1 MSVHEEHAVEE
12 GEPEAGEPEVIL
24 EGSEEE
30 DSGEESSYLPVPVT
44 PGSRLP
50 MPAGGPRDAL
60 SLYFAELRNCPPIS
74 REEEHELAVKFVEED
89 DVDAARKLVVSNLRL
104 VVKIAME
111 YRRAW
116 ANSLDLIQ
124 EGNTGLM
131 EAMHRY
137 DPYKGVRLSSYA
149 AYWVR
154 AYILKYIIDNIRL
167 VRMGKT
173 RAQRKLFYRLN
184 KEKRLLEQQGYE
196 VQPALLAERLDV
208 GEDDVIEMEQRLA
221 HNDQSIDTPVGDSDG
236 RMSLGD
242 MLPATGLS
250 AEEGFGKAEL
260 REVFLE
266 KVSDFLEGIDER
278 DRRIVD
284 ERILSE
290 EPKTLQEL
298 GDELGLTRERVRQ
311 LEARTVV
318 RLREYLEENFLDFKH
333 YASDED

>member
-1 MSVHEEHAVEE
+1 MSVNEEHAVEE
-12 GEPEAGEPEVIL
+12 GEPESGEPEVTV
-24 EGSEEE
+24 EDSTEE
-30 DSGEESSYLPVPVT
+30 DPVEESSYLPVPVT
-44 PGSRLP
+44 PGSSLP
-50 MPAGGPRDAL
+50 VPAGGPRDAL
-60 SLYFAELRNCPPIS
+60 SLYFAELQNCPPIS
-74 REEEHELAVKFVEED
+74 REEEHDLAVKFVEED

-131 EAMHRY
+131 QAVHRY

-242 MLPATGLS
+242 MLPASGVS
-250 AEEGFGKAEL
+250 AEEGFGNAQL
-260 REVFLE
+260 RQVFLE
-266 KVSDFLEGIDER
+266 KVSSFLEGVDER

-311 LEARTVV
+311 LEARTVA

-333 YASDED
+333 YAGDED

>member
-1 MSVHEEHAVEE
+1 
-12 GEPEAGEPEVIL
+12 
-24 EGSEEE
+24 
-30 DSGEESSYLPVPVT
+30 
-44 PGSRLP
+44 
-50 MPAGGPRDAL
+50 
-60 SLYFAELRNCPPIS
+60 
-74 REEEHELAVKFVEED
+74 
-89 DVDAARKLVVSNLRL
+89 

-116 ANSLDLIQ
+116 ASSLDLIQ

-131 EAMHRY
+131 QAVHRY

-154 AYILKYIIDNIRL
+154 AYILKYIIDNIRM

-196 VQPALLAERLDV
+196 VLPALLAERLDV

-221 HNDQSIDTPVGDSDG
+221 FNDQSIDTPVGDSEG
-236 RMSLGD
+236 RLSLGD
-242 MLPATGLS
+242 ILPSSEIS
-250 AEEGFGKAEL
+250 AEEGFGNAEL

-266 KVSDFLEGIDER
+266 KVSAFLEGIDER

-284 ERILSE
+284 ERILAE

-311 LEARTVV
+311 LEARTVD
-318 RLREYLEENFLDFKH
+318 RLREYLQENFLDFK
-333 YASDED
+333 YYSADND